1 MDKKTLTLTE
11 VLITIVV
18 IGIISAIT
26 IPAVVNMTYKKELE
40 TAFKKQFSS
49 LKQAVLL
56 IKSKDSVLLDFE
68 NYKKE
73 FKPRLAQE
81 YNVIYDCGVINN
93 NTGCII
99 SDEDGIFRYYKSY
112 SGGNLSRSY
121 FDDGGFILN
130 DGTTFFIE
138 QGIQAQNNIG
148 GYIVS
153 VDVNGY

>member
-68 NYKKE
+68 NYKMNLNQDWHKNIML
-73 FKPRLAQE
+73 FMTAVLLIIIR
-81 YNVIYDCGVINN
+81 GV
-93 NTGCII
+93 
-99 SDEDGIFRYYKSY
+99 
-112 SGGNLSRSY
+112 
-121 FDDGGFILN
+121 
-130 DGTTFFIE
+130 
-138 QGIQAQNNIG
+138 
-148 GYIVS
+148 
-153 VDVNGY
+153 